1 MSALETIALTCKD
14 IDPIIFSNYIELV
27 EKEEAMR
34 IEIQRTKEEL
44 YALGSNPDVSN
55 DLYEKQLVLWPYTD
69 SILEKKTEQIKLV
82 RKKLSKCLIDYE
94 LLQTKTSTT
103 FKDYQKATSKIM
115 EMIAYMIQ
123 EIAHKETHSCE
134 VDSDGVDSD
143 GVDSDGVDS
152 DGVDSDGVDSDGVD
166 SDEVD
171 SDYCCNPD
179 FPKTNPPNYLHSL
192 LMNSTTII
200 EPMLIIVLSVLIFF
214 YYTHDDLSVLSLMV

>member
-152 DGVDSDGVDSDGVD
+152 D
-166 SDEVD
+166 
-171 SDYCCNPD
+171 YCCNPD

>member
-34 IEIQRTKEEL
+34 LEIQRTKEEL

-103 FKDYQKATSKIM
+103 FKDYQKASSKIM

-143 GVDSDGVDS
+143 G
-152 DGVDSDGVDSDGVD
+152 
-166 SDEVD
+166 VD

>member
-143 GVDSDGVDS
+143 GVDSD
-152 DGVDSDGVDSDGVD
+152 
-166 SDEVD
+166 EVD

>member
-27 EKEEAMR
+27 AKEEAMR

-44 YALGSNPDVSN
+44 YALGSNPDVLN
-55 DLYEKQLVLWPYTD
+55 DLYEKQLVLWPYSD

-94 LLQTKTSTT
+94 LLQTETSTK

-123 EIAHKETHSCE
+123 EIAHKETQSCE
-134 VDSDGVDSD
+134 VDSDG
-143 GVDSDGVDS
+143 
-152 DGVDSDGVDSDGVD
+152 
-166 SDEVD
+166 VD

>member
-123 EIAHKETHSCE
+123 EIAHKETHSCD

-143 GVDSDGVDS
+143 E
-152 DGVDSDGVDSDGVD
+152 VD

>member
-34 IEIQRTKEEL
+34 LEIQRTKEEL

-134 VDSDGVDSD
+134 VDSDEVDSD
-143 GVDSDGVDS
+143 GVDSDGGDS
-152 DGVDSDGVDSDGVD
+152 DG
-166 SDEVD
+166 VD

>member
-27 EKEEAMR
+27 AKEEAMR

-44 YALGSNPDVSN
+44 YALGSDPEVSN

-143 GVDSDGVDS
+143 GVDSDEGDS
-152 DGVDSDGVDSDGVD
+152 DG
-166 SDEVD
+166 VD

-214 YYTHDDLSVLSLMV
+214 LLYS

>member
-34 IEIQRTKEEL
+34 LEIQRTKEEL

-123 EIAHKETHSCE
+123 EIAHKETQSCE

-152 DGVDSDGVDSDGVD
+152 DEGDSDG
-166 SDEVD
+166 VD

>member
-143 GVDSDGVDS
+143 GVDSD
-152 DGVDSDGVDSDGVD
+152 
-166 SDEVD
+166 
-171 SDYCCNPD
+171 YCCNPD

-214 YYTHDDLSVLSLMV
+214 YYTHDDLSVFSLMV

>member
-134 VDSDGVDSD
+134 VDSDEVDSD
-143 GVDSDGVDS
+143 GVDSDGGDS
-152 DGVDSDGVDSDGVD
+152 DG
-166 SDEVD
+166 VD

>member
-27 EKEEAMR
+27 AKEEAMR

-44 YALGSNPDVSN
+44 YALGSDPEVSN

-143 GVDSDGVDS
+143 GVDSDEGDS
-152 DGVDSDGVDSDGVD
+152 DG
-166 SDEVD
+166 VD

>member
-34 IEIQRTKEEL
+34 LEIQRTKEEL

-143 GVDSDGVDS
+143 GVDSDEGDS
-152 DGVDSDGVDSDGVD
+152 DG
-166 SDEVD
+166 VD